1 MWLLNVQTLEL
12 HEFVGDSVP
21 DYAILSHRWGPEE
34 VSFVE
39 MKKPKHRD
47 TVKHKKGYDKVSRFC
62 ARAQLDG
69 YGWAWVDSCCIDKR
83 SSAELSEA
91 INSMFRWYRLAG
103 CCYVFLYDVSND
115 DSGSIQRRLEKSI
128 WWTRGWTLQ
137 ELLAPRKMIFF
148 AQDWVALGYK
158 VNQRRYG
165 VMEDTKVFNGDGL
178 VNLADVISTITNIP
192 VDFLTGRKG
201 LGLACIAQRISWASR
216 RVTTREE
223 DRAYSLMGLFDVNM
237 PVIYGEGLEK
247 AFTRLQREIMSKS
260 PDQSILLWYRAEATS
275 YRLLADSPD
284 CFRNSGTVRSLG
296 QGASWSSSLSSSSST
311 LKEWLGWSSS
321 SMTNLG
327 LRITLPIIKRFPE
340 GAINFDPRDNAEAHH
355 PLQRF
360 ASDDI
365 SLRPGDSAEA
375 PLQYVCNDA
384 QGNPRRL
391 SLNLR
396 FLHRGLEGYPIF
408 ICHRPPHWM
417 FSTGD
422 EGNNPS
428 HIFLC
433 GSDYNQVGRNASDE
447 PLDGMD
453 NGTNESLQD
462 LIVHTIAFVL
472 NVDAA
477 DVMAA
482 PSLFKLGMDS
492 IAGIRIIAILRKR
505 TGVGVPLDLIMLN
518 FSLTAIES
526 CLLNMGAQSEPD
538 KSREAGGW

>member
-1 MWLLNVQTLEL
+1 MWLLNIQTLEL

-47 TVKHKKGYDKVSRFC
+47 TVKHKNGYDKVSSFC

-103 CCYVFLYDVSND
+103 CCYVYLGDVSND
-115 DSGSIQRRLEKSI
+115 DSGSIQGRLEKSV

-137 ELLAPRKMIFF
+137 ELLAPRRMIFF
-148 AQDWVALGYK
+148 AQDWFALGYK

-165 VMEDTKVFNGDGL
+165 VMEDTKVFDDDGR
-178 VNLADVISTITNIP
+178 VNLADVISAITNIP
-192 VDFLTGRKG
+192 VDFLTGRRG
-201 LGLACIAQRISWASR
+201 LGLACIAQRMSWASR
-216 RVTTREE
+216 RLTTREE

-296 QGASWSSSLSSSSST
+296 QGASSSSST
-311 LKEWLGWSSS
+311 LKKWLGWSSS

-327 LRITLPIIKRFPE
+327 LRITLPIIKWFPE
-340 GAINFDPRDNAEAHH
+340 GALKFDPRDDAEAHLS
-355 PLQRF
+355 LQRLDP
-360 ASDDI
+360 DD
-365 SLRPGDSAEA
+365 SNLRPGDYAEA

-384 QGNPRRL
+384 RGNPQRL

-417 FSTGD
+417 FSPAGD
-422 EGNNPS
+422 SDEDNPS

-447 PLDGMD
+447 PLDGLD
-453 NGTNESLQD
+453 NGTNESLRV
-462 LIVHTIAFVL
+462 LILHTIAFVL

-482 PSLFKLGMDS
+482 PSLLRLGMDS

-505 TGVGVPLDLIMLN
+505 TGVPVPLDLIMLN
-518 FSLTAIES
+518 FSLTAIER
-526 CLLNMGAQSEPD
+526 CLLDMGAQSEPG
-538 KSREAGGW
+538 KSSEVRGG